1 MKVLFDQNLSCR
13 LVSRLAISKVFMLGC
28 ALTIAVIFFIFDG
41 NGGFLG
47 LEEITSLLVWGVI
60 FSIGFASAGY
70 VCTQGGRWRKVSLLL
85 IMIYL
90 LLLALTFAPLLV

>member
-1 MKVLFDQNLSCR
+1 MENHR
-13 LVSRLAISKVFMLGC
+13 LLAISQVLMLGC
-28 ALTIAVIFFIFDG
+28 ALAVVVMSFIVDA

-47 LEEITSLLVWGVI
+47 LEEMTSILVWGAI

-70 VCTQGGRWRKVSLLL
+70 VCIQGGRWRKVSLLL

-90 LLLALTFAPLLV
+90 LLLALTLPPL

>member
-1 MKVLFDQNLSCR
+1 MEKHR
-13 LVSRLAISKVFMLGC
+13 LLAISQVLMLGC
-28 ALTIAVIFFIFDG
+28 VLAVVVIFFSVDG

-85 IMIYL
+85 IMICL
-90 LLLALTFAPLLV
+90 LLLALTFAPLIMVLLHVHS